1 MEHLAWVQNRE
12 HLILKVKQ
20 KWNDVTILV
29 PRSDNLIHQTNCQ
42 IINALNKQRFSGNEM
57 ILYCDHSNM
66 LKNGNP
72 NADYLD
78 LSEDNSTYSRKEF
91 LCWQQL
97 YTLKNQ
103 FILSWT
109 FLTKTV
115 EDPDLDSVRATE
127 GDVAVPT
134 PWSDI

>member
-1 MEHLAWVQNRE
+1 
-12 HLILKVKQ
+12 
-20 KWNDVTILV
+20 
-29 PRSDNLIHQTNCQ
+29 
-42 IINALNKQRFSGNEM
+42 
-57 ILYCDHSNM
+57 M
-66 LKNGNP
+66 LKYGNP

-78 LSEDNSTYSRKEF
+78 LPEDNSTYSRKEF

-115 EDPDLDSVRATE
+115 EDPKLDSARATE
-127 GDVAVPT
+127 WGRGRAYPIKWYLSCVLTRKSNYIQVVLPLD
-134 PWSDI
+134 WDW